1 MKSLIFL
8 CILQFCF
15 TQINAQSKPV
25 TPVNSLPD
33 TAKVAGHDKS
43 PIKSLT
49 LAEYQA
55 YQVGADMG
63 MAKPAELNNYPAPKN
78 VLRFEKDLKLN
89 STQKSQLKAA
99 VEALDFKARE
109 MGRFILQHEKKLNDL
124 FATGKANEGS
134 LIYYC
139 NQIGLYQGELRNAH
153 LQAHLKAK
161 RILTPD
167 QLKKY
172 SRLNADANKG

>member
-8 CILQFCF
+8 CILLFSF
-15 TQINAQSKPV
+15 TQLSAQKKSVNPV
-25 TPVNSLPD
+25 DSLPD
-33 TAKVAGHDKS
+33 TAKIAGNNRS
-43 PIKSLT
+43 PIKSLSFS
-49 LAEYQA
+49 EYQA
-55 YQVGADMG
+55 YQTGADMG
-63 MAKPAELNNYPAPKN
+63 MAKPAELNNYPAPQK
-78 VLRFEKDLKLN
+78 VLSFEKDLKLS

-109 MGRFILQHEKKLNDL
+109 MGRFILQHEKQLNDL
-124 FATGKANEGS
+124 FATGKVNEGS

-153 LQAHLKAK
+153 LQAHLKVK

-167 QLKKY
+167 QQKKY
-172 SRLNADANKG
+172 SRLKADINKG